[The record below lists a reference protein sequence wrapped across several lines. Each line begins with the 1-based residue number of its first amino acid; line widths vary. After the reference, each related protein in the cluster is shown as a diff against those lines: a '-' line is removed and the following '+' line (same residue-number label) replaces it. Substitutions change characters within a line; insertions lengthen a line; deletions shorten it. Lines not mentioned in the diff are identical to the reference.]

1 MFCIK
6 CGNSVEEDMLFCDRC
21 GAPLKEG
28 VQSPYETVKADS
40 PTAAGKS
47 GMPAAH
53 PAAKKKKISGVIGIC
68 VGALVVIL
76 LSVFIYANTGGRPE
90 IRFVKN
96 SSPYL
101 YPDQTYGEAFDDF
114 FEDPSWDY
122 FQSDDGRDVVE
133 FTGGCS
139 YRGENADIYI
149 QFVARKSENYCTV
162 CYASVNG
169 NGMSDDEIL
178 NMIGSV
184 FEQN

>member
-47 GMPAAH
+47 GMPVAH
-53 PAAKKKKISGVIGIC
+53 PAAKKKKISGIIGIC
-68 VGALVVIL
+68 VGALAVIL
-76 LSVFIYANTGGRPE
+76 LSV
-90 IRFVKN
+90 
-96 SSPYL
+96 YL

-114 FEDPSWDY
+114 FEDPNWDY

-149 QFVARKSENYCTV
+149 QFIARKSENYCTV

-184 FEQN
+184 FEQD